1 MVERASVVAKNSSVR
16 WLLLLGLGLVLL
28 AGVGALVY
36 DRLAGPAA
44 LPPAAGLAGSRVTAR
59 RALAP
64 AAELAGQW
72 QEDARLAAV
81 SGGWSAVGAR
91 PGGQVEWAFQFFSPS
106 VRRLALITVA
116 DGTARMVRDSASPH
130 TVPTFSTR
138 EWRVD
143 NDQALWTWWDHGGE
157 DLVAQYPDADLAVQ
171 LRMAD
176 EGGERP
182 VWTVAGLVAGAET
195 AVIVA
200 VDAASG
206 ALVE

>member
-1 MVERASVVAKNSSVR
+1 MAENSGLR
-16 WLLLLGLGLVLL
+16 WLVLFGLGLILL
-28 AGVGALVY
+28 AAVGALIY

-59 RALAP
+59 QAYAP
-64 AAELAGQW
+64 AAEVAGQW

-81 SGGWSAVGAR
+81 FGGWSAVGAQ
-91 PGGQVEWAFQFFSPS
+91 PGPQVEWAFQFFSPS
-106 VRRLALITVA
+106 AQRLALVTVM
-116 DGTARMVRDSASPH
+116 DGTARVARDSASPYA
-130 TVPTFSTR
+130 VPTFSAR
-138 EWRVD
+138 EWRID

-157 DLVAQYPDADLAVQ
+157 DLVAQHPDADLAME
-171 LRMAD
+171 LRLPD

-200 VDAASG
+200 VDGASG